1 MNANYPD
8 ADRQTVF
15 QEGLEFQDF
24 VANLLLKE
32 MGIVIS
38 NYSSKYYQQACGE
51 NAQGFEIKLDR
62 RILETGHVSIEVAEK
77 SKAINKSFVPS
88 GIMREDNSWLYIQ
101 GNKKIIF
108 IFGKKSLQ
116 QLYQAKYK
124 DKVWQPKPTIK
135 TFRLPIAEARKYA
148 LKVFENEHDERI
160 KGGKIVRV
168 VCVNCG
174 FILDVSE
181 SEIISNTIIRKCPIC
196 PSNAFAELEGWKE
209 FQRKHEE
216 EKRYY
221 EEETIKIFRKN
232 REV

>member
-24 VANLLLKE
+24 VADLLLKD

-38 NYSSKYYQQACGE
+38 NYSSKYYQQAYGE
-51 NAQGFEIKLDR
+51 NAQGIEIKLDR
-62 RILETGHVSIEVAEK
+62 PILKTGFVSIEVAEK
-77 SKAINKSFVPS
+77 SKAGNKDFIPS

-108 IFGKKSLQ
+108 IFGKKSLW

-135 TFRLPIAEARKYA
+135 TFRLPIVEARKYA
-148 LKVFENEHDERI
+148 LKVFENKPYERT
-160 KGGKIVRV
+160 KSEKKVRFA
-168 VCVNCG
+168 CGNCDYK
-174 FILDVSE
+174 FDVFE
-181 SEIISNTIIRKCPIC
+181 SEIISNLVRCPKCKT
-196 PSNAFAELEGWKE
+196 NACDPFEEWEE
-209 FQRKHEE
+209 FQKMLKETRRWEE
-216 EKRYY
+216 EESRKYLGK
-221 EEETIKIFRKN
+221 IKG
-232 REV
+232 

>member
-1 MNANYPD
+1 MHANYPD

-38 NYSSKYYQQACGE
+38 NYSSKYYQQAYGE

-62 RILETGHVSIEVAEK
+62 QILETGHVSIEVAEK

-124 DKVWQPKPTIK
+124 DKVWQPKSTIK

-148 LKVFENEHDERI
+148 LKVFENEHYGRI
-160 KGGKIVRV
+160 KGGKIVRFG
-168 VCVNCG
+168 CTNCG
-174 FILDVSE
+174 FIFDASKPEV
-181 SEIISNTIIRKCPIC
+181 ISNTVIC
-196 PSNAFAELEGWKE
+196 PKCDSNACNEFEEYKE
-209 FQRKHEE
+209 FKERWEEVRRWEE
-216 EKRYY
+216 E
-221 EEETIKIFRKN
+221 EARKYLKK
-232 REV
+232 